1 VTPDKE
7 DSDLADVLTAV
18 GRVKPPTSDSLENA
32 REVLWSA
39 VVEEMISSGDARI
52 GSAEHKADE
61 QQQTGRKRR
70 QDSKRQTEQRRDAR
84 PGA

>member
-1 VTPDKE
+1 LTQGKE
-7 DSDLADVLTAV
+7 DSDIADVLAAV
-18 GRVKPPTSDSLENA
+18 GMVKPPTSGVLENA

-39 VVEEMISSGDARI
+39 VAEEMITSGART
-52 GSAEHKADE
+52 GSAERTADE

-70 QDSKRQTEQRRDAR
+70 QDSKRQTQQRRSAS